1 MFSGSITA
9 LVTPFTDQG
18 EIDVEA
24 FDRLV
29 DFHLDKGSDG
39 LVISGTTGES
49 PALLQDEFAI
59 LLGRAVERVEGRIP
73 VIAGTGGAAT
83 GRTIEQTLLAADLG
97 ADAALVVTPY
107 YVRPPQRGLAAHFT
121 AVADESPIPLV
132 LYNVPGR
139 TSVDLQPHTV
149 AALSEHPNIA
159 GIKEAVGDSERVE
172 QLLDL
177 CPQDFCILSGDDPTC
192 LASMKLGADGVI
204 SVAANAAAEQ
214 MHAMCSAAL
223 RADWAEADRL
233 NSRLAPLFNAL
244 ALETNPIPVK
254 WAVYAMGLAGSAIR
268 LPLAELDK
276 QHHGALNSALTE
288 LGLIPG

>member
-1 MFSGSITA
+1 MFKGSFTA

-18 EIDVEA
+18 EIDLAAYE
-24 FDRLV
+24 RLV
-29 DFHLDKGSDG
+29 DFQLEQGSDG
-39 LVISGTTGES
+39 LVVAGTTGES
-49 PALLQDEFAI
+49 AALQQDEFAA
-59 LLGRAVERVEGRIP
+59 LLESAIERVAGRVP

-83 GRTIEQTLLAADLG
+83 GRTLEQTLLAADLG

-107 YVRPPQRGLAAHFT
+107 YVKPPQRGLVAHFST
-121 AVADESPIPLV
+121 VAETSPIPLV

-139 TSVDLQPHTV
+139 TSVDMLPETV
-149 AALSEHPNIA
+149 AELCEHPNIV
-159 GIKEAVGDSERVE
+159 GIKEAVGDRDRVE
-172 QLLDL
+172 QLVEL

-204 SVAANAAAEQ
+204 SVASNAAAAL
-214 MHAMCSAAL
+214 MHAMCAAAL
-223 RADWAEADRL
+223 NCDWAEADNLNERL
-233 NSRLAPLFNAL
+233 LPLFAAL

-268 LPLAELDK
+268 LPLAELDE
-276 QHHGALNSALTE
+276 QHHGALNSALQE